1 MSATIGQ
8 DRGRRPAAGVPLQ
21 TSVTL
26 VVLPSDLGWM
36 GLVASGRT
44 LRHLT
49 FGHGSAEEAVAA
61 IPRHL
66 TENARAS
73 RGNSPLVRR
82 LQAYASGARDQF
94 RDIEVD
100 PGPLTDFQR
109 RVLRR
114 CRRIPYGKTLTYGEL
129 AAQAGH
135 PGAARAV
142 GNCMA
147 ANPVPLI
154 IPCHRVVASGGK
166 LGGYSA
172 VGGLKM
178 KRRLLELEAGTA
190 SS

>member
-1 MSATIGQ
+1 MAF
-8 DRGRRPAAGVPLQ
+8 L
-21 TSVTL
+21 
-26 VVLPSDLGWM
+26 
-36 GLVASGRT
+36 ASGGT

-49 FGHGSAEEAVAA
+49 FGHRSAEAAVAA
-61 IPRHL
+61 LPDQL
-66 TENARAS
+66 TENAQTGG
-73 RGNSPLVRR
+73 GNRPLVRR

-94 RDIEVD
+94 RDVQVD

-109 RVLRR
+109 RVLNR
-114 CRRIPYGKTLTYGEL
+114 CRRIPYGRTLTYGEL
-129 AAQAGH
+129 ATQAGY

-147 ANPVPLI
+147 ANPIPLI
-154 IPCHRVVASGGK
+154 IPCHRVVASGGG

-178 KRRLLELEAGTA
+178 KRRLLELEAGRT